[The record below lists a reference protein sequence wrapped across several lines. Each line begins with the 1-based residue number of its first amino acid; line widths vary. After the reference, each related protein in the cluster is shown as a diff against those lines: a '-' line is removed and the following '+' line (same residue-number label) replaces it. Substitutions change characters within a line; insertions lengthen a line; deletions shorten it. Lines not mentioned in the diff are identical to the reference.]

1 MFLSIVIVSYDN
13 LVNVDNGLG
22 TLTTQCKL
30 RYGFDLC
37 ICRYLD
43 WLWCAILAGVF
54 YLPQS
59 HFMIRDKGNNTCLRG
74 TTWSLTG
81 RRTCGA

>member
-43 WLWCAILAGVF
+43 WLWCAILAGGF
-54 YLPQS
+54 
-59 HFMIRDKGNNTCLRG
+59 TCPNHIL
-74 TTWSLTG
+74 
-81 RRTCGA
+81 